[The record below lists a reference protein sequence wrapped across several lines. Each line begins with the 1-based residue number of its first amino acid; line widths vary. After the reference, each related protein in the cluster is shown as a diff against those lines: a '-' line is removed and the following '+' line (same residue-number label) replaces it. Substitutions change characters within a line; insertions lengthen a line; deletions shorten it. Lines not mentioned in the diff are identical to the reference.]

1 MSTGSGEPIRVRVV
15 EVGDETDTVRSIR
28 FARSDGRPLG
38 TYVAGA
44 HVDVTTPTGITRQYS
59 LYSTPDDPETYA
71 VAVKRETSSRGGSV
85 AMHQLAVGDELTISA
100 PRNLLGVVE
109 GATHHLLIAAG
120 IGITPMLSMA
130 RWLHV
135 HGRPFDLHYFA
146 RSAGEAAFLPLLQ
159 DRCPEAL
166 HVHLGLPRS
175 EQDAVVRAAVA
186 AAPSGSHAFVCGPE
200 GFMDKVEAVAC
211 EALGPEHFHRES
223 FQASESADQS
233 GNRPIEVTFEG
244 ATYVVPADRTILQ
257 VLNQAG
263 ADIASSC
270 SEGICGTCIMTV
282 LAGVPEHRDN
292 VLTKAER
299 ASGELMTVCVSR
311 AQTPKLTLDYY

>member
-1 MSTGSGEPIRVRVV
+1 M
-15 EVGDETDTVRSIR
+15 
-28 FARSDGRPLG
+28 
-38 TYVAGA
+38 
-44 HVDVTTPTGITRQYS
+44 
-59 LYSTPDDPETYA
+59 
-71 VAVKRETSSRGGSV
+71 
-85 AMHQLAVGDELTISA
+85 
-100 PRNLLGVVE
+100 
-109 GATHHLLIAAG
+109 
-120 IGITPMLSMA
+120 
-130 RWLHV
+130 
-135 HGRPFDLHYFA
+135 
-146 RSAGEAAFLPLLQ
+146 
-159 DRCPEAL
+159 
-166 HVHLGLPRS
+166 HLGLPRS